1 MTTTRQSDATE
12 IDLEIVGMTCASCA
26 ARIEKRLNKVDGVE
40 ATVNFA
46 TERAHV
52 VASVPVTADQLIDQ
66 VAAVGYSARPA
77 RTAAIPDDSD
87 RPEQEDDGDAELQS
101 LRTRLVVSAILAAP
115 VVVLAMVPAL
125 QFRNWQWLSLTLAA
139 PVVIWGGAPFHRA
152 A

>member
-1 MTTTRQSDATE
+1 MTATRQPDATE

-77 RTAAIPDDSD
+77 RSAGSPTGSDTTEERDDSD
-87 RPEQEDDGDAELQS
+87 KELES
-101 LRTRLVVSAILAAP
+101 LRTRLIVSAMLAAP
-115 VVVLAMVPAL
+115 VVVLAMVPRSSSAIG
-125 QFRNWQWLSLTLAA
+125 S
-139 PVVIWGGAPFHRA
+139 G
-152 A
+152 